1 MLDEALRLTVSSI
14 TYSDSVSAAADVCSV
29 AVFLASNGAAH
40 DEAVKRLKPLL
51 TEFGHMRVKT
61 SRKAST

>member
-29 AVFLASNGAAH
+29 AVFLASNGAELVPSH
-40 DEAVKRLKPLL
+40 GW
-51 TEFGHMRVKT
+51 T
-61 SRKAST
+61 